1 MDNSR
6 LYIIICTLLLPM
18 MMYAQR
24 PFENNLVFYQD
35 SIGEI
40 YLDMPLV
47 TLPAQI
53 DAYKTTGG
61 FFKSY
66 MNPGMEN
73 SLAYTT
79 DFYTAAHFGLKT
91 AFHFKKVGFWQI
103 FSQRLSISAFDVLTM
118 QFPLAFSWLHEEYHR
133 GVMTQYGINSFNEV
147 LLFKLWAGSIA
158 VSREKDEE
166 LAMLCDL
173 HHPDFVRL
181 MSAGQEA
188 VVDMNRTLQSNEF
201 FYHQNLDNEVL
212 YWMSAFQNLS
222 YIITCA
228 NGGGD
233 EAMRERNALEVNIAD
248 RDFTGMDMNAW
259 IDALWFPDKPYS
271 DRGPHPSG
279 NGINRYIMTE
289 DLPEECRQYLRKE
302 AWLDVFNFGSPM
314 LAGFS
319 RFRLASTDHGTY
331 YGNFAFRHYLT
342 AFGDDV
348 SLDLYLQAPKFNIYT
363 TLHSYNNYQH
373 HFGGIE
379 AGLVDFPLLDNRI
392 QLGGAVMFWLQPRDF
407 SFFTDKSM
415 AGGLLKARISY
426 HSRFLD
432 PYLELGWKSK
442 GWVAGNASLNPSFFM
457 KAGLRWKVN

>member
-79 DFYTAAHFGLKT
+79 DFYTAAHFGLKK

-181 MSAGQEA
+181 MSA
-188 VVDMNRTLQSNEF
+188 RRP
-201 FYHQNLDNEVL
+201 
-212 YWMSAFQNLS
+212 W
-222 YIITCA
+222 
-228 NGGGD
+228 
-233 EAMRERNALEVNIAD
+233 
-248 RDFTGMDMNAW
+248 W
-259 IDALWFPDKPYS
+259 I
-271 DRGPHPSG
+271 
-279 NGINRYIMTE
+279 
-289 DLPEECRQYLRKE
+289 
-302 AWLDVFNFGSPM
+302 
-314 LAGFS
+314 
-319 RFRLASTDHGTY
+319 
-331 YGNFAFRHYLT
+331 
-342 AFGDDV
+342 
-348 SLDLYLQAPKFNIYT
+348 
-363 TLHSYNNYQH
+363 
-373 HFGGIE
+373 
-379 AGLVDFPLLDNRI
+379 
-392 QLGGAVMFWLQPRDF
+392 
-407 SFFTDKSM
+407 
-415 AGGLLKARISY
+415 
-426 HSRFLD
+426 
-432 PYLELGWKSK
+432 
-442 GWVAGNASLNPSFFM
+442 
-457 KAGLRWKVN
+457 